1 MEHTMRRG
9 GDWTIPYYVR
19 NVPPVGDIVIAI
31 VERQMNLLLPQEAH
45 VQVSLAYICAYS
57 IGM

>member
-1 MEHTMRRG
+1 MRRG

-19 NVPPVGDIVIAI
+19 NVPPVGDIQVIAI